1 MSTKKENVAKATTP
15 KASKADKQAKLAKVE
30 TPQAE
35 TPTDGEAE
43 PTNEVEQ
50 TVAPVAEVKE
60 PKAKKEKEVKEPKIK
75 VLSDKQTIKLS
86 VATPVYS
93 RKDARD
99 KASLMRADSEVI
111 VQQLIDAGPTGTSLV
126 SVKKPNSK
134 RIFYTP
140 MENLTAQGVE
150 FKAVEPKAETPAAET
165 APAEETQV
173 EATMGEQEV
182 AAVLDQEVP
191 EMGTGV
197 EAQAE
202 EMVEA

>member
-1 MSTKKENVAKATTP
+1 MSTKKENVANATTP
-15 KASKADKQAKLAKVE
+15 KATKAEKQAKLAKVE
-30 TPQAE
+30 TPQVENTEE
-35 TPTDGEAE
+35 T
-43 PTNEVEQ
+43 
-50 TVAPVAEVKE
+50 PVAEVKE

-150 FKAVEPKAETPAAET
+150 FKPVEAKVETPAAET
-165 APAEETQV
+165 SPAEETQV